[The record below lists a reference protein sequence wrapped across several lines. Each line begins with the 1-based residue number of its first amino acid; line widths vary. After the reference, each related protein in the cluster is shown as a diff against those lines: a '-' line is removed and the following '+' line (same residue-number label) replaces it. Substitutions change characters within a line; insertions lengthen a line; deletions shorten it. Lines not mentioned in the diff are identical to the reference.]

1 MNTQLQ
7 NDSSAR
13 TVYKN
18 MNTSKKQILITD
30 FSNLAGQQWQ
40 IVNDGVMGGHSSSHL
55 QINEDGNAVFL
66 GHVSLQNNGGFAS
79 VKNSESL
86 SIEGSDF
93 IRLHVKGDG
102 KRYSFRI
109 RTKTGEE
116 RNHWV
121 YEIRFD
127 TKKDQ
132 WEIIDLSL
140 NELKAVFRGRP
151 QPGAPSADLSRIIEY
166 GFLISDEQEGDFRL
180 EIDSIYAL
188 EQT

>member
-1 MNTQLQ
+1 MN
-7 NDSSAR
+7 R
-13 TVYKN
+13 
-18 MNTSKKQILITD
+18 SKKEILITD

-40 IVNDGVMGGHSSSHL
+40 IVNDGVMGGLSSSHL
-55 QINEDGNAVFL
+55 QINEDGNAVFI

-86 SIEGSDF
+86 SIEGTEF

-102 KRYSFRI
+102 KKYSFRL

-127 TKKDQ
+127 TPKNK
-132 WEIIDLSL
+132 WEMIDLPLSD
-140 NELKAVFRGRP
+140 LKAVFRGRP
-151 QPGAPSADLSRIIEY
+151 QPDAPPADLSGIIEY
-166 GFLISDEQEGDFRL
+166 GFLISDQQEGDFRL
-180 EIDSIYAL
+180 EIDSIHAIMKS
-188 EQT
+188 